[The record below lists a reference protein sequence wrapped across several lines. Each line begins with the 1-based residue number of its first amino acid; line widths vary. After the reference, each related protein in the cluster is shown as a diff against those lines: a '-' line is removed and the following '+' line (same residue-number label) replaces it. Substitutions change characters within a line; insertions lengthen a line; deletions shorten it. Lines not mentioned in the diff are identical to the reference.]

1 METPGT
7 TMGEESEAVTMEES
21 TAAQNN
27 AATSRNALQ
36 LQEKLHQ
43 LRMQLVKAKARLQ
56 VNQGAGAN
64 NFLDEE
70 DDAEKL
76 KSLTKKRTA
85 TFLDFRGIQMAIQV
99 AEANQALTRALN
111 LETDGAIQLESDEEE
126 YIRGLLEEQRELASG
141 LWKSNKEGVEEELKV
156 MAKQAELAELYC
168 SYRSLAE
175 KGLGRRKW
183 GREAWDLQTKKVE
196 QSAREGDYNLNQ
208 MRFTIQKFMLSH
220 EKFGLQF
227 DDKTNS
233 EFQALLIRLGS
244 WPEQLREE
252 LMREDTAPAAAA
264 DLARE

>member
-1 METPGT
+1 M
-7 TMGEESEAVTMEES
+7 
-21 TAAQNN
+21 
-27 AATSRNALQ
+27 
-36 LQEKLHQ
+36 
-43 LRMQLVKAKARLQ
+43 
-56 VNQGAGAN
+56 
-64 NFLDEE
+64 DEE

-196 QSAREGDYNLNQ
+196 QAAREGDYNLNQ